1 MLHLLVLL
9 LVRIIHKIEI
19 PYSIPYQQQLALFRF
34 LGFLAIVCHW
44 LACVWAMT
52 LKVVDKAGAELRH
65 MQTATSLENAKTLC

>member
-1 MLHLLVLL
+1 MLL

-34 LGFLAIVCHW
+34 LGFLVIVCHW

-52 LKVVDKAGAELRH
+52 LKVVDKASAELVSLHVH
-65 MQTATSLENAKTLC
+65 MQMVILIASENSI